1 MADDKEKKDYS
12 PEDLISALDEVV
24 EDEASTPKEGM
35 KPEEEV
41 KEEQATQTEETPS
54 EGEETPEE
62 EQKEG
67 EGEEKPSTPE
77 IVEEFPAKVYG
88 REGVVKRYSDGR
100 VVFEVDG
107 HPVREFKDMQELV
120 QKGLASDEKF
130 QQAAMLKKQ
139 AEMKIQELEKK
150 KAEIGDKLLD
160 IATRIQM
167 GKDEVQKL
175 ASEYGITL
183 TEEDLEN
190 LEYGDAAT
198 LNRIYQDVLKEAKR
212 KKDEVERELQR
223 AKSELMQ
230 FKLQEY
236 LEAEPIRLLNEA
248 TGDRQIGTLFLA
260 NLETAVRAAAQA
272 AGKEITEDQL
282 PLIWDEIVKTIDE
295 ALNKVVEKKFPAM
308 LNDKQKAEQVFK
320 QIVQKY
326 PDFIEQAKKQAV
338 EEYIEKVKKGNME
351 ASTGQGGVGQPQQPV
366 KLTGKEKPEDLIKFL
381 D

>member
-1 MADDKEKKDYS
+1 M
-12 PEDLISALDEVV
+12 
-24 EDEASTPKEGM
+24 
-35 KPEEEV
+35 
-41 KEEQATQTEETPS
+41 
-54 EGEETPEE
+54 
-62 EQKEG
+62 
-67 EGEEKPSTPE
+67 
-77 IVEEFPAKVYG
+77 
-88 REGVVKRYSDGR
+88 
-100 VVFEVDG
+100 
-107 HPVREFKDMQELV
+107 
-120 QKGLASDEKF
+120 
-130 QQAAMLKKQ
+130 KKQ

-150 KAEIGDKLLD
+150 KVEIGDKLLD

-190 LEYGDAAT
+190 LEYGDATT

-223 AKSELMQ
+223 AKAELMQ

-236 LEAEPIRLLNEA
+236 LEAEPIRLLNEV

-260 NLETAVRAAAQA
+260 NLESAVRAAAQA
-272 AGKEITEDQL
+272 TGQELSEEQL
-282 PLIWDEIVKTIDE
+282 PLVWEEIVKTVDE
-295 ALNKVVEKKFPAM
+295 ALDKVVEKKMPAV
-308 LNDKQKAEQVFK
+308 LNDKQKAEQVFN

-326 PDFIEQAKKQAV
+326 SDFIEQVKKQAV
-338 EEYIEKVKKGNME
+338 EEYIEKVKKGNAE
-351 ASTGQGGVGQPQQPV
+351 ASTGQGGVGQPQQPI